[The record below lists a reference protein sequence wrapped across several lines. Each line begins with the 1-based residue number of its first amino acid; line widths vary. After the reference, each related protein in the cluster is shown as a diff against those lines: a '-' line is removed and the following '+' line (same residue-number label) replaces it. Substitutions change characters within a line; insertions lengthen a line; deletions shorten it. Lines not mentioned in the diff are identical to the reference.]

1 MPETLN
7 LFHFAQPLWLWA
19 LLAPLVVALWLI
31 LTASTSDNA
40 RIRRYADAHLLPH
53 LLSSHEFGTP
63 AKWRRFALWSGLWTL
78 AVLALAGPRW
88 SYTDVQQYRPAN
100 SLVVVLDISRSMLA
114 SDVRPNRL
122 ARARQEVEDL
132 LSSAQGVRVGLVA
145 FASVSHVISPVT
157 EDGRSIRA
165 ALPALSTDLVRLQGS
180 RLSSA
185 LERAEQLLISQ
196 PQEGSRSILLISDGD
211 FVEQGLEQRIA
222 NLADQGI
229 HLHVLGIGTRAGD
242 TVPGPGGRPL
252 TDRTGQPVRSRL
264 NEPLLKGLAEA
275 GRGIY
280 QTADYRDSDIRRVLA
295 QVEDRSSLRAAGEA
309 RTRVWNEEF
318 YWLVAGMLILLV
330 PQFRRIWRRT
340 ARLSAEASH
349 GH

>member
-1 MPETLN
+1 MPETLQ
-7 LFHFAQPLWLWA
+7 LFHFAQPMWLWA
-19 LLAPLVVALWLI
+19 LAVPLAVALWLA

-53 LLSSHEFGTP
+53 LLSAHEFGSRT
-63 AKWRRFALWSGLWTL
+63 KWRRFAFWAGLWSL
-78 AVLALAGPRW
+78 AVLAMAGPRW
-88 SYTDVQQYRPAN
+88 SYTDVQQFRPAN

-114 SDVRPNRL
+114 ADVKPNRL

-132 LSSAQGVRVGLVA
+132 LGSAQGVRVGLIA

-157 EDGRSIRA
+157 EDARSIRA

-196 PQEGSRSILLISDGD
+196 PREGSRSILLISDGD
-211 FVEQGLEQRIA
+211 FEEPGLERRIA
-222 NLADQGI
+222 SLADQGI
-229 HLHVLGIGTRAGD
+229 RLHVLGIGTRTGD
-242 TVPGPGGRPL
+242 AVPGPGGRPL
-252 TDRTGQPVRSRL
+252 RDRTGQPVRSRL
-264 NEPLLKGLAEA
+264 NEPLLKTLAAA
-275 GRGIY
+275 GGGIY

-295 QVEDRSSLRAAGEA
+295 QVEDRSSLRVAGEA

-318 YWLVAGMLILLV
+318 YWLVAGMLILLI
-330 PQFRRIWRRT
+330 PQFRRIWRRV
-340 ARLSAEASH
+340 ARVATEASH